1 MIIRVQNRLSPLV
14 KIDIASWLHAE
25 HKKKILKQRLIV
37 FITKLTLSTRPLPTS
52 FDICSKEHNICWFQE
67 QHYSLASVRLH

>member
-14 KIDIASWLHAE
+14 NIDIASWLHAE

-37 FITKLTLSTRPLPTS
+37 FITKLTLSTGI
-52 FDICSKEHNICWFQE
+52 DI
-67 QHYSLASVRLH
+67 SLSNYHAHGIG